1 MPRQHREGGINE
13 VIGTILMVVLIIALA
28 VIIGG
33 IVMGYIVIQPK
44 SAYIPPRIEVVG
56 YAGSRAISLYS
67 RGGDQAALD
76 PAEENRYVLE
86 IFLDTDRG
94 TFKVVPDGDVKTWN
108 PGETIYIYYNNTAA
122 EYRAGNEVPE
132 YLPDSIPDANILLR
146 VVDKKAQLLVLN
158 EGVAVG
164 GGGTGIPTPTGT
176 TSPTPTGTTSPTP
189 TGTTSPTPTGTTSPT
204 PTGTTSPTMTVTITT
219 TPSPTQ
225 TITPSCGTITGR
237 VYNAQNNNGLS
248 GWTVRYRYRK
258 SQGDPWS
265 QYYSTTT
272 GTNGIYSF
280 TNLDYQPAHFY
291 EVSIVITDGW
301 KVIGQTSYNLT
312 LNPGQQ
318 CYQTG
323 IDFKVEK
330 L

>member
-44 SAYIPPRIEVVG
+44 SAYIPPRIEVVD

-67 RGGDQAALD
+67 RGGDPAALD
-76 PAEENRYVLE
+76 PAEDNRYVLE

-146 VVDKKAQLLVLN
+146 VVDKRAQLLVLK

-164 GGGTGIPTPTGT
+164 GGGTGI
-176 TSPTPTGTTSPTP
+176 
-189 TGTTSPTPTGTTSPT
+189 PTPTGTTSPT

-237 VYNAQNNNGLS
+237 VYDAQNNNGLS

-291 EVSIVITDGW
+291 EVSIVITTGW
-301 KVIGQTSYNLT
+301 KVIGQTSYEFV